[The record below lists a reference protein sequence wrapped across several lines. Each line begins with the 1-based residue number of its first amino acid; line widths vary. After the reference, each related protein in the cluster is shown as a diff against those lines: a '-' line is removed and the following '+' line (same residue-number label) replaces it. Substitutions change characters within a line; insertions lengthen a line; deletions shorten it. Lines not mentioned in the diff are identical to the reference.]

1 MTKAKVHS
9 NHSRS
14 LQGGTSKKTLTE
26 IRSFMELHYNEPL
39 SIQQLADM
47 AKLSPKY
54 FVDLF
59 KKTFQQSAME
69 YLTDIR
75 IAHAKRYLTETGQR
89 LRDIAVKVGYS
100 DEFYFSRKFKKEVGV
115 SPSEYAKH
123 TRKAVAACCA
133 PVTGYLLALGI
144 IPAAAPLDP
153 KWTAY
158 YYNAYRNGIRTSLK
172 LCDPYTSLSFEANV
186 ERLVRTRPDVII
198 GTDRLDQADRQRL
211 QQIAPSLFVA
221 AKDRNWREQL
231 LEIGSFL
238 GREEQARQ
246 WISRYEERVRLARQ
260 RIGSKVGSD
269 RLLVLRIYGEHMYMY
284 SNRGLDEVL
293 YEDLNLQPACPQAG
307 IRHLPITLQ
316 ELAVMNPERML
327 VTVCPEAH
335 SRASW
340 LALQHSEDWKRLN
353 AVRNLQVSSISS
365 DPWCEYSALAIMR
378 MLDEAELLFTGNCP
392 NSLQDTVHG
401 HGQVK

>member
-1 MTKAKVHS
+1 MTKTTVHS
-9 NHSRS
+9 TRSRS
-14 LQGGTSKKTLTE
+14 LQGGTSKRTLTE
-26 IRSFMELHYNEPL
+26 IRSFMEQHYNEPI

-47 AKLSPKY
+47 ANLSPKY

-59 KKTFQQSAME
+59 KKTFQQSAMD

-75 IAHAKRYLTETGQR
+75 IAHAKRCLTETGKR
-89 LRDIAVKVGYS
+89 LRDIAISIGYS

-115 SPSEYAKH
+115 SPSEYAKN
-123 TRKAVAACCA
+123 TRKVVAACCA
-133 PVTGYLLALGI
+133 PITGYLLALHI

-158 YYNAYRNGIRTSLK
+158 YYNAYRSGIRTPLK

-186 ERLVRTRPDVII
+186 ERLIRTRPDMII
-198 GTDRLDQADRQRL
+198 GTDRMDPADQQRL
-211 QQIAPSLFVA
+211 QAIAPSLFVA
-221 AKDRNWREQL
+221 AGEMNWQEQL
-231 LEIGSFL
+231 RIIGSFV
-238 GREEQARQ
+238 GREEQAES
-246 WISRYEERVRLARQ
+246 WISRYQQRVQLARE
-260 RIGSKVGSD
+260 RIHPAVGSD
-269 RLLVLRIYGEHMYMY
+269 RLLVLRIYGEQMYRY

-293 YEDLNLQPACPQAG
+293 YEDLQLRPACPETG
-307 IRHLPITLQ
+307 HRHLPVTLR
-316 ELAVMNPERML
+316 ELEEMNPERIL
-327 VTVCPEAH
+327 VTVCPESG

-340 LALQHSEDWKRLN
+340 LALQYSEGWKRLH

-401 HGQVK
+401 HWQVK